1 MFCTRLDPKRNQE
14 PNWGINRNFA
24 GLTAPRNF
32 AETSFPQPSVAKTSV
47 DEHFE
52 KTAIPK
58 YYSHRSRKHEN
69 YLSSGERKGYSLRND
84 VDRYNV
90 LFCSHDSRSVVASA
104 SLSQQIHRKPSILS
118 YFKLVIYHTKA
129 QRFR

>member
-1 MFCTRLDPKRNQE
+1 MFCTQLASRRAEL
-14 PNWGINRNFA
+14 GINRNFA

-69 YLSSGERKGYSLRND
+69 LSSGERKGYSLRND